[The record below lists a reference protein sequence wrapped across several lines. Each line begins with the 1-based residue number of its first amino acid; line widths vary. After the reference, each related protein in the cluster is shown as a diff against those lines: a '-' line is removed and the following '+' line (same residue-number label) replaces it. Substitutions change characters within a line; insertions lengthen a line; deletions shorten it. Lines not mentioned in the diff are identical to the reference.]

1 MSSPN
6 VSKNSCT
13 ESVCTPRI
21 HASYQEPLLKSL
33 DSVFSTSCAAS
44 FVLRLLGV
52 GAILR
57 ARHERSSAH
66 RMRKASGA
74 PHVTVKP

>member
-21 HASYQEPLLKSL
+21 HASYHEPLEKSFE
-33 DSVFSTSCAAS
+33 SVFSTSCAAS
-44 FVLRLLGV
+44 LVFRLFGV

-57 ARHERSSAH
+57 ARH
-66 RMRKASGA
+66 GG
-74 PHVTVKP
+74 V